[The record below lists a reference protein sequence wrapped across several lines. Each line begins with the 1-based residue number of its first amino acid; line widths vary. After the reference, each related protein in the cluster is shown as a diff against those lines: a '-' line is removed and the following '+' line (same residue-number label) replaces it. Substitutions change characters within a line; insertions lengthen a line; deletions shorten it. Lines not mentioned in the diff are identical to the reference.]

1 TDTARRDSGPAGL
14 VDFEAAD
21 PFRREIREVEC
32 TACGATEVHR
42 EVAAD
47 GVDVGGCDLAA
58 IDGDEV
64 ESRTE
69 AADRDL
75 RTFAIA
81 ALDADARNTLERFRQ
96 VGVGE
101 LADIFRRDRVDDAR
115 RIAL

>member
-1 TDTARRDSGPAGL
+1 
-14 VDFEAAD
+14 
-21 PFRREIREVEC
+21 
-32 TACGATEVHR
+32 
-42 EVAAD
+42 
-47 GVDVGGCDLAA
+47 
-58 IDGDEV
+58 GDEV

-115 RIAL
+115 RIALDIHRALEAGANAGHDDDVLLRVRHILGGSGACQYRGSDGRNARDEGRAKHPLAA